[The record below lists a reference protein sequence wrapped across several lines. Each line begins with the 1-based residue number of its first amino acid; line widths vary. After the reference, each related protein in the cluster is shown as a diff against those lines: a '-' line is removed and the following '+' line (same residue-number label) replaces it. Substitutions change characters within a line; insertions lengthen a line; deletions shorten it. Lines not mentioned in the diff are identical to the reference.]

1 MVKGVLIDWGGV
13 LTTSLQEA
21 ITEWLVAD
29 AIDDAHYRDL
39 MRELIRHAYEGG
51 ADGESPIHALERGE
65 IDAREFEL
73 DLAAKLVTL
82 DGVPPVAEGLLARMF
97 AGFRPVPTMYE
108 MLRAARTAGLSTCLV
123 SNSWGDHYLREGW
136 DDYFDQVVISGEV
149 GMRKPEPRI
158 FHHALGL
165 VGLRPEECVFIDD
178 IEANIEAARALGI
191 VGLHHRDADATI
203 AAVEALCSLA
213 LRPGV

>member
-1 MVKGVLIDWGGV
+1 VVKGVLIDWGGV
-13 LTTSLQEA
+13 LTTSLHEA
-21 ITEWLVAD
+21 ISEWIVAD
-29 AIDDAHYRDL
+29 AIDASHYRDL
-39 MRELIRHAYEGG
+39 MSELVRHAYENG
-51 ADGESPIHALERGE
+51 ADGENPIHALERGE
-65 IDAREFEL
+65 VDVATFER

-82 DGVPPVAEGLLARMF
+82 DGVPLVAEGLLRRMF
-97 AGFRPVPTMYE
+97 AGFRPVWPMYE
-108 MLRAARTAGLSTCLV
+108 MLRAAREAGLATCLV

-136 DDYFDQVVISGEV
+136 DVYFDQIVISGEV

-178 IEANIEAARALGI
+178 IEANIEAARGLGM

-203 AAVEALCSLA
+203 TEVEALCSLP
-213 LRPGV
+213 LRQP

>member
-1 MVKGVLIDWGGV
+1 VVKGVLIDWGGV
-13 LTTSLQEA
+13 LTTSLHEA
-21 ITEWLVAD
+21 IAEWILAD
-29 AIDDAHYRDL
+29 AIDASHYRDI
-39 MRELIRHAYEGG
+39 MRELVRHAYENSAGG
-51 ADGESPIHALERGE
+51 ENLIHALERGE
-65 IDAREFEL
+65 LDVATFERE
-73 DLAAKLVTL
+73 LAARLLTME
-82 DGVPPVAEGLLARMF
+82 GAPPMAEGLLTRMF
-97 AGFRPVPTMYE
+97 AGFHPVPTMYE
-108 MLRAARTAGLSTCLV
+108 MLRAARAAGLSTCLV

-178 IEANIEAARALGI
+178 IEANIEAARAIGI

-203 AAVEALCSLA
+203 AAVEELCSLP
-213 LRPGV
+213 LRSV